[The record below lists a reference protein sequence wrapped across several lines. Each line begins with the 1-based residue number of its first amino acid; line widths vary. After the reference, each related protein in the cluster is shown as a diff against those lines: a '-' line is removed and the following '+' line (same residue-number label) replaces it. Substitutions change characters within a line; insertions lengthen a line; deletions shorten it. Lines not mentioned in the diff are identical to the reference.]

1 MAKLA
6 AWMKAKAQI
15 EASDLASSLVPL
27 MLPAVKNID
36 DYDILPQG
44 KDKKT
49 GSQAG
54 KVTKDSNIVL
64 KESTVAE
71 KTVNTPITQALL
83 KWGQFDRTNT
93 ASLLDRI

>member
-1 MAKLA
+1 MKESWRQKLHLAKLA

-54 KVTKDSNIVL
+54 KVTRDSNVVL
-64 KESTVAE
+64 KESKHNVT
-71 KTVNTPITQALL
+71 LL
-83 KWGQFDRTNT
+83 ELHK
-93 ASLLDRI
+93 

>member
-54 KVTKDSNIVL
+54 KVTRDSNVVL
-64 KESTVAE
+64 KESKNNVTKYSAVQN
-71 KTVNTPITQALL
+71 VFNTISEVLH
-83 KWGQFDRTNT
+83 K
-93 ASLLDRI
+93 

>member
-1 MAKLA
+1 MKESWRQKLHLAKLA

-54 KVTKDSNIVL
+54 KVTRD
-64 KESTVAE
+64 
-71 KTVNTPITQALL
+71 
-83 KWGQFDRTNT
+83 
-93 ASLLDRI
+93 